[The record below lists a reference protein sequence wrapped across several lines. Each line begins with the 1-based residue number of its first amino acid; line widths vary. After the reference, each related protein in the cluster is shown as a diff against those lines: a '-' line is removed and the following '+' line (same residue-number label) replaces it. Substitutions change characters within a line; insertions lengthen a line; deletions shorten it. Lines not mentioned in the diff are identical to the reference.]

1 MRTMSPLLTRFG
13 GVAAAVTFLS
23 ACSGNM
29 QSQVAPSTATSAGVT
44 SYAGNAAKGILSP
57 WAFRGPL
64 PAVKPDRKKSWISP
78 DGKKAGN
85 ANLYVSNFGTADVT
99 IYTYKKN
106 GLNTALTGTL
116 TGFTEPA
123 VPCADSAGNVFIPDY
138 ATGKIYE
145 YAYGA
150 TTPSQTLTDP
160 NGGPVSCSVD
170 PLTGNLAVSEFAPSA
185 ANGTVSFYTHATG
198 SPTTVT
204 VSNIPHPAFVGYT
217 PTGALYVD
225 GLDSSSSFAI
235 AVAPSGSTTF
245 SPVTVTGGVPMY
257 TPGAILWGGSYLLVG
272 DQTYQNNPTSAIF
285 QLCTCGTAAT
295 LTYKGQAPIAGSSDV
310 IGFWKRGQQKGTTA
324 RFIAPDFGNA
334 ANGVMIDNPFT
345 QQITANITDSV
356 SQPVGATI
364 SQIGNQ

>member
-13 GVAAAVTFLS
+13 GVAVAVTFLS

-44 SYAGNAAKGILSP
+44 SYAANAAKGILSP

-64 PAVKPDRKKSWISP
+64 PAAKPDHKKSWISP

-85 ANLYVSNFGTADVT
+85 ANLYVSNLGTDDVT

-106 GLNTALTGTL
+106 GLTTALTGTL

-123 VPCADSAGNVFIPDY
+123 VPCADAKGNVFVPDY

-170 PLTGNLAVSEFAPSA
+170 PTTGNLAVADFAPSA
-185 ANGTVSFYTHATG
+185 PNGTVSVFTQATG
-198 SPTTVT
+198 SPATIT
-204 VSNIPHPAFVGYT
+204 VSSIAHPAFVGYV
-217 PTGALYVD
+217 PGGDLYVD
-225 GLDSSSSFAI
+225 GYDSSSTFAI
-235 AVAPSGSTTF
+235 ARAPSGSNVF
-245 SPVTVTGGVPMY
+245 GPVTVNGATIY
-257 TPGAILWGGSYLLVG
+257 TPGAIVWGGSFLLVG
-272 DQTYQNNPTSAIF
+272 DQTYQNTQTSAVY
-285 QLCTCGTAAT
+285 QLCTCGSGDT
-295 LTYKGQAPIAGSSDV
+295 LTYKGQAAITGSTDV
-310 IGFWKRGQQKGTTA
+310 IGFWKRGAGNTS
-324 RFIAPDFGNA
+324 RIIAPDYGNA
-334 ANGVMIDNPFT
+334 ANGVAIYNPVT
-345 QQITANITDSV
+345 QAITANITDSV
-356 SQPVGATI
+356 AQPVGATI
-364 SQIGNQ
+364 SQKGN